1 MIKLYIINSSDGSFL
16 YEDAGSIDSV
26 TSDLDNDK
34 SFTLQAPPE
43 SDNKWRWIDDKWTTD
58 VTAN

>member
-26 TSDLDNDK
+26 TSDLDDNR
-34 SFTLQAPPE
+34 SFTLYPPPE
-43 SDNKWRWIDDKWTTD
+43 SSNKWRWIDSKWTTD
-58 VTAN
+58 DTA

>member
-26 TSDLDNDK
+26 ISDLDDDK
-34 SFTLQAPPE
+34 SFTLQPPPE
-43 SDNKWRWIDDKWTTD
+43 SNNKWRWVDNKWIAD
-58 VTAN
+58 NTAE